1 MSRAQ
6 QRTVVVSDE
15 YVECT
20 PDDIVQTFQT
30 YLAVAVSATVV
41 AAMGTIAGG
50 VFWAAQS
57 FDALL
62 GGGANITIRVA

>member
-1 MSRAQ
+1 MSPAQ
-6 QRTVVVSDE
+6 QRTVKDE

-20 PDDIVQTFQT
+20 PDDIVQTFRM
-30 YLAVAVSATVV
+30 YLAVAVSATIVT
-41 AAMGTIAGG
+41 AMGTIAGG

-62 GGGANITIRVA
+62 GDGANITIRVA